1 MPSICLVYGL
11 GVALGGLPPFLVIPV
26 RDHLGG
32 KRLMAAG
39 RKRRCQGRFRQYD
52 EAVSMVW
59 S

>member
-1 MPSICLVYGL
+1 LDHARHGDVMEWGIG
-11 GVALGGLPPFLVIPV
+11 IPV